1 LAAPAEAAGLEQYM
15 RQLRMRS
22 IHVVAREEVKSSGQ
36 LEIRDVE
43 IAEIDL
49 GVMAILPLDGAK

>member
-1 LAAPAEAAGLEQYM
+1 MQ
-15 RQLRMRS
+15 QLRMRS
-22 IHVVAREEVKSSGQ
+22 IHVVARQEVKSSGR